1 MEYAEFFEGFG
12 GSYRTKHIEGGL
24 PKLLANRAGGADA
37 GRAGRWAR
45 RAVHAARTDLRAS
58 AARFIAR
65 QQGAIARS
73 FAPRAVERRRYRLP
87 PRSGLPP
94 EFIRLDPWEGQYLFE
109 VARRARAGVVETGRL
124 RGGST
129 FLLACANPKVRI
141 FSIDIAPK
149 DDAALRALMRRH
161 DVGANVEL
169 IVGDSQQGLY
179 PEVGD
184 IDVLFVDGEHSYDGC
199 LADLRNWCA
208 RLVPGGHV
216 VLHDCYRG
224 SEVQPATID
233 FLENEAVEIVRD
245 PRIPATHW
253 QTPVGSLAHFVRAR

>member
-12 GSYRTKHIEGGL
+12 GSYRTKHIETSL
-24 PKLLANRAGGADA
+24 PTRIANRAGGAHA

-58 AARFIAR
+58 AARFVAR

-73 FAPRAVERRRYRLP
+73 FAPRAIEPRPYPLP
-87 PRSGLPP
+87 ARTGLPP

-109 VARRARAGVVETGRL
+109 LVRRARTGVVETGRL

-129 FLLACANPKVRI
+129 FLLACANPEVPI

-149 DDAALRALMRRH
+149 DDAALRALMGRH
-161 DVGANVEL
+161 DVGANVGL
-169 IVGDSQQGLY
+169 IVGDSQQGHY

-184 IDVLFVDGEHSYDGC
+184 IDVLFVDGDHSYDGC
-199 LADLRNWCA
+199 LADLRNWYA
-208 RLVPGGHV
+208 KLVPGGQV

-233 FLENEAVEIVRD
+233 FLENEAVDLVRD
-245 PRIPATHW
+245 PHIPATHW
-253 QTPVGSLAHFVRAR
+253 QTPAGSLAHFVRAL